1 MKKGKF
7 LIAVLLG
14 ILFLAGCGETVF
26 SEEAWER
33 EQNLLQQA
41 ETEKQIRQQ
50 TVMQL
55 QKTEEETA
63 EETEGADYAALF
75 QVLQSGYAFGCL
87 TEAERY
93 WYADIYSVLA
103 GQQPQRE
110 LQQSRAGILTTG
122 DVDRLFLCVMNDHP
136 ELFYVIGYSL
146 EEYTKDGELCR
157 LLFEGSYS
165 MDEEE
170 VSIRREQIALYTG
183 ECLAGIAASA
193 SDYEK
198 VKYVYEYIIEH
209 TEYRPDAPQ
218 NQNICSVFIS
228 RESVCQ
234 GYAKAMQYLLEQL
247 GVPCT
252 LVLGSVDGI
261 GHAWNLVQVDG
272 EYYYVDSTWGDAS
285 YQSRG
290 TENSAVTGVNY
301 DYLCVTTKQLCE
313 THEIANIVEVPEC
326 VSMTANYYVMEGAY
340 FETYDEKEIGSFLKK
355 AQKAGETVVTVKCA
369 DETVYERL
377 YEEFITNQCVFAY
390 LETESGVI
398 AYADSREQLSLT
410 LWLTEE

>member
-41 ETEKQIRQQ
+41 ETEEQIRQQ

-55 QKTEEETA
+55 QKTEEETE

-136 ELFYVIGYSL
+136 ELFYVTGYSL

-209 TEYRPDAPQ
+209 TEYRPDAPP
-218 NQNICSVFIS
+218 
-228 RESVCQ
+228 ESEYLFRVYQQGVSLSGLCQ
-234 GYAKAMQYLLEQL
+234 GNAVSAGTTGCSL
-247 GVPCT
+247 
-252 LVLGSVDGI
+252 
-261 GHAWNLVQVDG
+261 HAGAGKCGRDW
-272 EYYYVDSTWGDAS
+272 T
-285 YQSRG
+285 
-290 TENSAVTGVNY
+290 
-301 DYLCVTTKQLCE
+301 CV
-313 THEIANIVEVPEC
+313 
-326 VSMTANYYVMEGAY
+326 
-340 FETYDEKEIGSFLKK
+340 
-355 AQKAGETVVTVKCA
+355 
-369 DETVYERL
+369 
-377 YEEFITNQCVFAY
+377 
-390 LETESGVI
+390 ESGAGRRGI
-398 AYADSREQLSLT
+398 LLCRFHMGRRLLSKPGDGKFRGNRS
-410 LWLTEE
+410 